1 MFFMCGIDSTA
12 VPLEISE
19 RAAPSDTDIKILT
32 PKIMDI
38 QGVEACLLLSTC
50 NRTEL
55 YIPGKDADISAAFE
69 LVLPQ
74 NEIYR
79 TYLKG
84 EDVISHI
91 FETACGLNSLIKR
104 ETHII
109 SQLTYA
115 EQRGRELNSL
125 NASLE
130 VLMRLAVTAAKKA
143 VGIAVTNAELSSA
156 QLAAD
161 WLEEQYSG
169 LSGKKI
175 LVTGNG
181 NVGRLAT
188 KSPHFTYKE
197 DKMLFYPDYFIDLAV
212 PRDISQALR
221 ERYGKNYRCI
231 DDFVTYSADNTKVF
245 EIIEDGIKKYYA
257 WETYRNI
264 IPVIDEL
271 KEIMTKRLCASDGYD
286 EYEIGDIVSKTTDML
301 LCSLKEN
308 LTDEN
313 MKKSLEKLTGR
324 ARL

>member
-12 VPLEISE
+12 VPLEICE
-19 RAAPSDTDIKILT
+19 RAALSDTDIKILT

-55 YIPGKDADISAAFE
+55 YISGEDADISAAFE

-74 NEIYR
+74 NENYR

-91 FETACGLNSLIKR
+91 FETACGLISLIKR
-104 ETHII
+104 ETQII
-109 SQLTYA
+109 SQLTHA
-115 EQRGRELNSL
+115 EQTARELNSL

-143 VGIAVTNAELSSA
+143 VGTAVTNAELSSA

-161 WLEEQYSG
+161 WLEEQYGG

-181 NVGRLAT
+181 NVGRLAAKILLKKGADVTMTLRLRTNSIIPCGCCAIPYDDRYSFKADVILSAT

-245 EIIEDGIKKYYA
+245 EIIEDGIKK
-257 WETYRNI
+257 TMHGR
-264 IPVIDEL
+264 L
-271 KEIMTKRLCASDGYD
+271 TEISFP
-286 EYEIGDIVSKTTDML
+286 L
-301 LCSLKEN
+301 LMS
-308 LTDEN
+308 
-313 MKKSLEKLTGR
+313 
-324 ARL
+324 